1 MAWLATLS
9 NPFCVCW
16 SQHSGLGGH
25 IQVQTDEE
33 TIHIVQECTDF
44 ALAVHSFWQ
53 SCPLKFHN
61 WNSAD
66 LSPCLLPSIRAGP
79 MHHET
84 LKSDLCQLEIKS
96 LLLQSTWE
104 RDGERWS
111 SAPLASR
118 LLTSAERFKPSL
130 NKVCGFNP
138 HPEWPYW
145 SQRIPPEDICMGKK
159 LLEDK
164 QSLILLTCPSGALS
178 TSSSWGSSLHR
189 SDYGQDFR
197 FSTWSEGEDTQ
208 GYLTGSTL

>member
-1 MAWLATLS
+1 MKRPFTLYR
-9 NPFCVCW
+9 NA
-16 SQHSGLGGH
+16 H
-25 IQVQTDEE
+25 ILLILSTLLDRAA
-33 TIHIVQECTDF
+33 HY
-44 ALAVHSFWQ
+44 
-53 SCPLKFHN
+53 
-61 WNSAD
+61 NSITKTLQD
-66 LSPCLLPSIRAGP
+66 LSPCLLPNIRAGP
-79 MHHET
+79 VHHKT
-84 LKSDLCQLEIKS
+84 QKSALCQLEIKS
-96 LLLQSTWE
+96 LLLQSPWE

-138 HPEWPYW
+138 HPEWSYW

-164 QSLILLTCPSGALS
+164 QSLILFTCPSGALS

-189 SDYGQDFR
+189 SDYGQDFGI
-197 FSTWSEGEDTQ
+197 STWREGEDTQ